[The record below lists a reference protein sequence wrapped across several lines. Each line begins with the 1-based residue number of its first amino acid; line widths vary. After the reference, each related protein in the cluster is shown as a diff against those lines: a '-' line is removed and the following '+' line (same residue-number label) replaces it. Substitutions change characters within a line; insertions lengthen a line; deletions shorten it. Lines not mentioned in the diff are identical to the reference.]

1 MSYLNANIR
10 IIPRLDIKSP
20 HLIKSINFEGVR
32 VLGDPNEFATR
43 YYQAG
48 ADELLY
54 VDAVAS
60 LYDRNNIFDFVK
72 YTTENIF
79 IPVTVCGGIRS
90 LHDVEQALR
99 SGADKV
105 AINTAAIKRPK
116 LIQEVADYFGSQCMV
131 LSVEAKSLGQNQW
144 EAYVDNGRE
153 RTGVD
158 VMRWITQGVDLG
170 AGELLITSVDR
181 EGTRQGFDTDLL
193 AQVTARVNVPVI
205 ASGGFGSP
213 DHLVNAVQCANV
225 DAIAVA
231 DALHY
236 GRYTIKE
243 IKKLSSQAG
252 VGVRSI
258 C

>member
-1 MSYLNANIR
+1 MSSLASNIR

-20 HLIKSINFEGVR
+20 NLIKSINFEGLR

-60 LYDRNNIFDFVK
+60 LYGRNNIFDFVK

-79 IPVTVCGGIRS
+79 IPVTVAGGIRS
-90 LHDVEQALR
+90 LQDVEQALR

-116 LIQEVADYFGSQCMV
+116 LIQEVANYFGSQCMV
-131 LSVEAKSLGQNQW
+131 LSIEAKNIGQNQW

-158 VMRWITQGVDLG
+158 VIRWVAEGVELG
-170 AGELLITSVDR
+170 AGELLITSVDQ

-193 AQVTARVNVPVI
+193 AQVTAQVNVPVI

-213 DHLVNAVQCANV
+213 GHLIDAVQCANI
-225 DAIAVA
+225 DAVAVA

-236 GRYTIKE
+236 ERYTIKE
-243 IKKLSSQAG
+243 IKASASQAG
-252 VGVRSI
+252 IGVRPI
-258 C
+258 